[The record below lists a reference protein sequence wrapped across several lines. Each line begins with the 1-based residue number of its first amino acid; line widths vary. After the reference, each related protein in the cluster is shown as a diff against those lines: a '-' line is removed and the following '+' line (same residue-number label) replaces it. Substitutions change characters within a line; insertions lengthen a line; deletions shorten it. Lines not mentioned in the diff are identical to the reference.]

1 MNFDFAQVDQMINKI
16 PYPVN
21 TSNLK
26 QMVQQFGGGNPQI
39 TAVLDRLPEKTY
51 NSSDELKSDLQKN
64 MGNLGN
70 MGGFK
75 L

>member
-1 MNFDFAQVDQMINKI
+1 MNFDITQVDQMINKI
-16 PYPVN
+16 PYPVS

-26 QMVQQFGGGNPQI
+26 QMAQQFSGGNPQI
-39 TAVLDRLPEKTY
+39 TAVIDRLPEKTY

>member
-16 PYPVN
+16 PYPASTDN
-21 TSNLK
+21 IK
-26 QMVQQFGGGNPQI
+26 QMAQQIGGGNPQI

-51 NSSDELKSDLQKN
+51 NSPDELKSDLQKN
-64 MGNLGN
+64 LGNLGN

>member
-1 MNFDFAQVDQMINKI
+1 MNFDITQVDQMVNKI
-16 PYPVN
+16 PYPVS

-26 QMVQQFGGGNPQI
+26 QMAQQLGGGNPQI
-39 TAVLDRLPEKTY
+39 TAVIDRLPEKTY

-64 MGNLGN
+64 LGNLGN